1 MKNLFAIAS
10 AFLLFVACTSS
21 SLNKER
27 ALKILQEQEGY
38 PKTIDAEIYIAD
50 PVSAKR
56 LIDAGL
62 EKDGYV
68 NIAHTQKLMDVGKPI
83 ITFTEKAKPYL
94 IPQTEEDIKNNVQR
108 VKIAEKIVEEVV
120 NVKMEDDGNSALV
133 EYKSLLKDK
142 TPFYEISRIGGK
154 DENSHTIKIYCN

>member
-10 AFLLFVACTSS
+10 AFLLFVACTSTD
-21 SLNKER
+21 LDKDV
-27 ALKILQEQEGY
+27 ALKILQEQKGY

-62 EKDGYV
+62 EKEGYV
-68 NIAHTQKLMDVGKPI
+68 KIAHTQKLMDVGKPMVS
-83 ITFTEKAKPYL
+83 FTEKAKPYL
-94 IPQTEEDIKNNVQR
+94 IPQTEEDRKNNVQR
-108 VKIAEKIVEEVV
+108 VKVAEQIVDEVV
-120 NVKMEDDGNSALV
+120 NVKMEEDGNSALV

-142 TPFYEISRIGGK
+142 TPFYEVSRIEGNLRRIQYF
-154 DENSHTIKIYCN
+154 EIILY

>member
-1 MKNLFAIAS
+1 MKSLFAIAS
-10 AFLLFVACTSS
+10 AFFLFVACNSNNLDKDT
-21 SLNKER
+21 
-27 ALKILQEQEGY
+27 ALKMLQDQKGY

-62 EKDGYV
+62 EKDGHV

-83 ITFTEKAKPYL
+83 ITFTEKSKPYL

-108 VKIAEKIVEEVV
+108 VKAAMQFIEEVV
-120 NVKMEDDGNSALV
+120 KVKMEEDGNSAIV
-133 EYKSLLKDK
+133 EYKTLLKDK
-142 TPFYEISRIGGK
+142 TPFYVISRIVES
-154 DENSHTIKIYCN
+154 DHTVGNIEIDLK